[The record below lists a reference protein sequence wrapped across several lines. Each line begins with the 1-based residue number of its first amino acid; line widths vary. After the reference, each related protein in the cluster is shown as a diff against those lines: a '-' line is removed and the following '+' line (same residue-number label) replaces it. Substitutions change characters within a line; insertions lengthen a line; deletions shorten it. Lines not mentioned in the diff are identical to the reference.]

1 MIKST
6 GMVRKLDELGRIVL
20 PKELRTTLN
29 IDNKDALEVFVDEEN
44 IILRKYMPGCIFC
57 GNAGETTPF
66 KGKNICK
73 SCLEELQ
80 A

>member
-6 GMVRKLDELGRIVL
+6 GMVRKLDELGRLVL

-29 IDNKDALEVFVDEEN
+29 IDNKDALEVFVEEEN

-57 GNAGETTPF
+57 GNAGETMQF